1 MEKNKLQALLI
12 SSNISIKEAMQKL
25 DYTAEQ
31 ILFVVEKGNRLV
43 GTITDGD
50 IRRGIIHGLAFNDE
64 VKKLMHT
71 DFIKVAGDMH
81 NLMQHVK
88 EIMLKDKVEQVPV
101 ISKDGAI
108 EDVIIWT
115 DVLGENP
122 REIPVMSCSNPVV
135 IMAGGKGARLDPFTR
150 MLPKPLIPIG
160 EKPVIEIIMDK
171 FFQKGFKNF
180 IFTLNYKKEY
190 IKIFFKENKFPYAI
204 DWVEENEYTG
214 TAGSLALLAGKVKE
228 PFFVT
233 NCDILLD
240 VDYQDILKWHISQG
254 NMMTL
259 VGCHKEIKIPYGIL
273 EMDEGRL
280 KKFIEKPNYDMVIN
294 TGVYLLEP
302 DSIKLIPKG
311 KPMEM
316 NHLIEEVAKKGKVS
330 VYPVH
335 NGWLDLGQWGEYK
348 KSIESLSDQAKDEK
362 I

>member
-1 MEKNKLQALLI
+1 MQSLLVY
-12 SSNISIKEAMQKL
+12 SSISIKEAMQKL
-25 DYTAEQ
+25 DATAEQ

-43 GTITDGD
+43 GTVTDGD
-50 IRRGIIHGLAFNDE
+50 IRRGIIHGLAFSVK

-71 DFIKVAGDMH
+71 DFVKLEADLSD
-81 NLMQHVK
+81 LMQQAK
-88 EIMLKDKVEQVPV
+88 EVMLKEKIEQIPV
-101 ISKDGAI
+101 IGKDGVI
-108 EDVIIWT
+108 EDVILWT
-115 DVLGENP
+115 DILGEKP
-122 REIPVMSCSNPVV
+122 KVTPVKSCSNPVV

-214 TAGSLALLAGKVKE
+214 TAGSLALLTGKVKE

-240 VDYQDILKWHISQG
+240 VNYQDILKWHASHG

-259 VGCHKEIKIPYGIL
+259 VGCHKEIEIPYGIL
-273 EMDEGRL
+273 EMDDGLL
-280 KKFIEKPNYDMVIN
+280 KSFIEKPNYDMIIN

-302 DSIKLIPKG
+302 EAIKLIPKG
-311 KPMEM
+311 RAMDM
-316 NHLIEEVAKKGKVS
+316 NQLIEEVAKRGKVS
-330 VYPVH
+330 VYPVR
-335 NGWLDLGQWGEYK
+335 NGWFDLGQWGEYK
-348 KSIESLSDQAKDEK
+348 KSIKCLSEEANDER

>member
-1 MEKNKLQALLI
+1 MEKNKLDSLLVL
-12 SSNISIKEAMQKL
+12 SSISIKEAMQKL
-25 DYTAEQ
+25 DATAEK
-31 ILFVVEKGNRLV
+31 ILFVVEKANRLV

-50 IRRGIIHGLAFNDE
+50 IRRGIINGLAFSDK

-71 DFIKVAGDMH
+71 DFIKLEADLPD
-81 NLMQHVK
+81 LMSQAKKVILK
-88 EIMLKDKVEQVPV
+88 EKIEQIPV
-101 ISKDGAI
+101 IGKGGII
-108 EDVIIWT
+108 EDVILWT
-115 DVLGENP
+115 DILGEKP
-122 REIPVMSCSNPVV
+122 RVVSISNYSNPVV

-204 DWVEENEYTG
+204 DWVEENVYTG
-214 TAGSLALLAGKVKE
+214 TAGSLALLTGKVKE

-240 VDYQDILKWHISQG
+240 ADYQDILKWHTSHG
-254 NMMTL
+254 NTMTL
-259 VGCHKEIKIPYGIL
+259 VGCHKEVEIPYGIL
-273 EMDEGRL
+273 EMDDGRL
-280 KKFIEKPNYDMVIN
+280 NKFIEKPNYDMVIN

-302 DSIKLIPKG
+302 EAIKLIPKG
-311 KPMEM
+311 RPMDM

-330 VYPVH
+330 VYLVR
-335 NGWLDLGQWGEYK
+335 NGWFDLGQWGEYK
-348 KSIESLSDQAKDEK
+348 KSIKSLSEPFNEEK